1 MTQESIITLLSA
13 AVAVLAATVALL
25 LWYVVHLKKWCKKKK
40 NQVIV
45 HELEAQGRIF
55 GLAASLGINRM
66 DIDPNCPLTIRS
78 RYKKIETEKK

>member
-25 LWYVVHLKKWCKKKK
+25 LWYVVHLKKWCKKK